1 VPWWLVQPDYEHTH
15 RCHSSTLSSLLTHI
29 MVDSRGP
36 PYQLSSRKPLLAQIP
51 GNDPNLRPLTK
62 IVPDS
67 HYPAAGQ
74 QTMNSTSSHSRTRT
88 SSSSVFP
95 QPRPSS
101 TASPQSQNYSASPY
115 QNSPNSHHSYTTHRR
130 PSNATSTTSTTTGNG
145 YAPVRTYS
153 NASNS
158 LRRSISSRSA
168 GSTTQCGYVA
178 LMRKQKATVWC
189 DHSQHEDPRIMAQ
202 QKAARLR
209 AVMEVNGQGRTS
221 TSGSMGSGGLGVRSK
236 IRYHGAPKAVG
247 YTPASLVGR
256 GVPMRL
262 SASEV
267 GNEGSDNED
276 ADSAKYYQR
285 AGTGT
290 GTGTGSGRSS
300 FASNRRHGGSRL
312 PGRFSQGS
320 TPPSGHGSSPED
332 EIPELSETPVPGDY
346 QRTATGTSDYFAQ
359 PSAAGQATSGG
370 SGSSGER
377 QFGDVGRLAAPSVA
391 QTRADASK
399 TADELRRRGS
409 VDDRT
414 MTMSAVRLFVAN
426 PDLSD

>member
-1 VPWWLVQPDYEHTH
+1 
-15 RCHSSTLSSLLTHI
+15 
-29 MVDSRGP
+29 MVDFRGP
-36 PYQLSSRKPLLAQIP
+36 PYQYPSRKPLQPQIP

-74 QTMNSTSSHSRTRT
+74 PSMNSTSSHSRSRT

-95 QPRPSS
+95 QIRPFS
-101 TASPQSQNYSASPY
+101 TTSSPQSQNYSAST
-115 QNSPNSHHSYTTHRR
+115 YTTRR
-130 PSNATSTTSTTTGNG
+130 TPSNATASTSTTTGNG

-189 DHSQHEDPRIMAQ
+189 DRSQHEDPRLLAQ

-221 TSGSMGSGGLGVRSK
+221 TSGSMGSGGLNVRSK
-236 IRYHGAPKAVG
+236 IRHHGAPKAVG
-247 YTPASLVGR
+247 YTPASLVGG

-267 GNEGSDNED
+267 GDEGSDDED
-276 ADSAKYYQR
+276 ADSARYYQR
-285 AGTGT
+285 
-290 GTGTGSGRSS
+290 TGTGSGRSS
-300 FASNRRHGGSRL
+300 FASNRRYGGSRL
-312 PGRFSQGS
+312 PGRLSQGS
-320 TPPSGHGSSPED
+320 TPPSGHGSSPGD
-332 EIPELSETPVPGDY
+332 EIPELSETPMPGDY
-346 QRTATGTSDYFAQ
+346 QRTPALGTADYFPQ
-359 PSAAGQATSGG
+359 PSSAGKATSGG

-377 QFGDVGRLAAPSVA
+377 QFGEVGKLAAPSVA
-391 QTRADASK
+391 QTRAEASK
-399 TADELRRRGS
+399 SADELRRRGS
-409 VDDRT
+409 VDDRS

>member
-1 VPWWLVQPDYEHTH
+1 
-15 RCHSSTLSSLLTHI
+15 
-29 MVDSRGP
+29 MVDVRGP
-36 PYQLSSRKPLLAQIP
+36 PYQFPSRKPRLPHGL
-51 GNDPNLRPLTK
+51 GNDPNLQPLTK
-62 IVPDS
+62 IVPDA
-67 HYPAAGQ
+67 HYAAAGQ
-74 QTMNSTSSHSRTRT
+74 QTMNSTSSHSRSRT

-95 QPRPSS
+95 QVRPAS
-101 TASPQSQNYSASPY
+101 TASTQSQNYYSSPPY
-115 QNSPNSHHSYTTHRR
+115 QNTPNSNSYATRRR
-130 PSNATSTTSTTTGNG
+130 PSNTSSTSTTTGNG
-145 YAPVRTYS
+145 YAPARTDS

-178 LMRKQKATVWC
+178 LMRRQKATVWC
-189 DHSQHEDPRIMAQ
+189 DRSQHEDPRILAL
-202 QKAARLR
+202 QKAARVR

-236 IRYHGAPKAVG
+236 IRHHGAPKAVG
-247 YTPASLVGR
+247 YTPASLVGG

-267 GNEGSDNED
+267 GDEGRDDED
-276 ADSAKYYQR
+276 ADSAKYQQR
-285 AGTGT
+285 
-290 GTGTGSGRSS
+290 TGTGSGRSS
-300 FASNRRHGGSRL
+300 FASNRRLGGSRL

-332 EIPELSETPVPGDY
+332 EIPELSETPVPGAH
-346 QRTATGTSDYFAQ
+346 QRSAAAGGSNDYFPQ
-359 PSAAGQATSGG
+359 PPSAGRATSGG
-370 SGSSGER
+370 SGSSGKR
-377 QFGDVGRLAAPSVA
+377 QFGDVGRLAVPSVA
-391 QTRADASK
+391 QSRSDASK

-414 MTMSAVRLFVAN
+414 MTMNAVRLFVAN

>member
-1 VPWWLVQPDYEHTH
+1 MPQWPFQPDHKQIH
-15 RCHSSTLSSLLTHI
+15 IHSPSDYLN
-29 MVDSRGP
+29 MVDFRGP
-36 PYQLSSRKPLLAQIP
+36 PYQFPSRKPLQPQIP

-67 HYPAAGQ
+67 HHPAAGQ
-74 QTMNSTSSHSRTRT
+74 PTMNPTSSHSRTRT

-95 QPRPSS
+95 QIRPFS
-101 TASPQSQNYSASPY
+101 TSSPQGQTYSASPY
-115 QNSPNSHHSYTTHRR
+115 HTPPNTNAYTTRR
-130 PSNATSTTSTTTGNG
+130 TPSNATSSTSTTTGNG

-189 DHSQHEDPRIMAQ
+189 DRSQHEDPRLLAQ

-221 TSGSMGSGGLGVRSK
+221 TSGSMGSGGLNVRGK
-236 IRYHGAPKAVG
+236 IRHHGAPKAVG
-247 YTPASLVGR
+247 YTPASLVGG

-267 GNEGSDNED
+267 GDEGTEDDD
-276 ADSAKYYQR
+276 ADSAKYHAR
-285 AGTGT
+285 
-290 GTGTGSGRSS
+290 TGTGSGRSS
-300 FASNRRHGGSRL
+300 FASHGRHGASRL

-320 TPPSGHGSSPED
+320 TPPSGQGSSPGD
-332 EIPELSETPVPGDY
+332 EIPELSETPMPGDY
-346 QRTATGTSDYFAQ
+346 QRTPALGTTDYFAQ
-359 PSAAGQATSGG
+359 APAAGKAASGR

-377 QFGDVGRLAAPSVA
+377 QFGEVGKLAAPSVA
-391 QTRADASK
+391 QTKASASK